1 MRNGFQDDFPDPSLN
16 NYCRQL
22 LLTQNLKK
30 VRWFWVEF
38 NNNAMLKKLIDFGLS
53 EKEAKVYLSLLELG
67 SGSVSDIAR
76 RARVT
81 RTNTYHLLN
90 ALQSYGLVSS
100 NESKSS
106 KSIFSAEKP
115 ERLIHMMREKLQEAE
130 RRYSDVKD
138 LLPEIKSIYHN
149 PEQKLSVRYY
159 EGVEGIITAY
169 EDTLTAKTKILGY
182 ASVEHQHSFFPGY
195 FPEYYE
201 RRTKKGIAVE
211 CFLAET
217 KDSLR
222 IKALDKKQLR
232 KTQIIP
238 ENFKISPEINIYD
251 DKIAIL
257 SLKEKFGVIIESDDV
272 ADAFRKMFTL
282 AYERAEQYDEDIM
295 KRLLSKN
302 KGGK

>member
-1 MRNGFQDDFPDPSLN
+1 
-16 NYCRQL
+16 
-22 LLTQNLKK
+22 
-30 VRWFWVEF
+30 
-38 NNNAMLKKLIDFGLS
+38 MLEKLIDFGLS
-53 EKEAKVYLSLLELG
+53 EKEAKVYLALLELG
-67 SGSVSDIAR
+67 SSSVSEIAR

-100 NESKSS
+100 NESRSS

-138 LLPEIKSIYHN
+138 LLPEIKSIYHD
-149 PEQKLSVRYY
+149 PDQKLSVRYY

-169 EDTLTAKTKILGY
+169 EDTLTAKSKILGY

-201 RRTKKGIAVE
+201 RRTKKGIPVD

-222 IKALDKKQLR
+222 IKQLDKKHLR
-232 KTQIIP
+232 RTQIIP
-238 ENFKISPEINIYD
+238 ERFKISPEINIYD

-257 SLKEKFGVIIESDDV
+257 SLKEKFGVIIESNEV

-282 AYERAEQYDEDIM
+282 AYEKAEQYDKDIM

-302 KGGK
+302 NDNK

>member
-1 MRNGFQDDFPDPSLN
+1 
-16 NYCRQL
+16 
-22 LLTQNLKK
+22 
-30 VRWFWVEF
+30 
-38 NNNAMLKKLIDFGLS
+38 MLDKLIDFGLS
-53 EKEAKVYLSLLELG
+53 EKEAKVYLALLELG
-67 SGSVSDIAR
+67 SGSVSEIAR

-100 NESKSS
+100 SENKAAKSV
-106 KSIFSAEKP
+106 FSAEKP
-115 ERLIHMMREKLQEAE
+115 ERLIYMMREKMNEAE
-130 RRYSDVKD
+130 RRYADVKE
-138 LLPEIKSIYHN
+138 LMPQIKSIYHN
-149 PEQKLSVRYY
+149 PDQKLSVRYY

-195 FPEYYE
+195 FPEYYQ
-201 RRTKKGIAVE
+201 RRTQKKIPVE

-222 IKALDKKQLR
+222 IKSLDKKQLR
-232 KTQIIP
+232 NTYIIP
-238 ENFKISPEINIYD
+238 TRFQISPEINIYD

-257 SLKEKFGVIIESDDV
+257 SLQEKFGVIIESREV

-282 AYERAEQYDEDIM
+282 AYERSEQYDKEIM
-295 KRLLSKN
+295 KRLLAEQK
-302 KGGK
+302 KLKK

>member
-1 MRNGFQDDFPDPSLN
+1 
-16 NYCRQL
+16 
-22 LLTQNLKK
+22 
-30 VRWFWVEF
+30 
-38 NNNAMLKKLIDFGLS
+38 MLDKFIDFGLS
-53 EKEAKVYLSLLELG
+53 EKEAKVYLALLELG
-67 SGSVSDIAR
+67 SSSVTEISR

-100 NESKSS
+100 TESKSS
-106 KSIFSAEKP
+106 KAIFSAEKP
-115 ERLIHMMREKLQEAE
+115 ERFIHMMREKLHEAE
-130 RRYSDVKD
+130 RKYSEVKE
-138 LLPEIKSIYHN
+138 LLPQIKSIYHD
-149 PEQKLSVRYY
+149 PDQKLSVRYY

-222 IKALDKKQLR
+222 IKSLDEKQLR
-232 KTQIIP
+232 TTQIVP

-251 DKIAIL
+251 DKVAVL
-257 SLKEKFGVIIESDDV
+257 SLKEKFGVIIESREV
-272 ADAFRKMFTL
+272 ADAFRKMFKM
-282 AYERAEQYDEDIM
+282 AYERAEQYDKGIM
-295 KRLLSKN
+295 KRLLAAEN
-302 KGGK
+302 K

>member
-1 MRNGFQDDFPDPSLN
+1 MAE
-16 NYCRQL
+16 
-22 LLTQNLKK
+22 K
-30 VRWFWVEF
+30 F
-38 NNNAMLKKLIDFGLS
+38 NSKTMLKKLIDFGLS
-53 EKEAKVYLSLLELG
+53 DKEAKVYLALLELG
-67 SGSVSDIAR
+67 SGSVSMIAR

-100 NESKSS
+100 SESKSS

-115 ERLIHMMREKLQEAE
+115 ERLLYMVRERMHEAE
-130 RRYSDVKD
+130 RRYSEAKD
-138 LLPEIKSIYHN
+138 LMPQIKSVYHD

-201 RRTKKGIAVE
+201 RRTKKKIPVE
-211 CFLAET
+211 CFLAQT
-217 KDSLR
+217 KDSLMV
-222 IKALDKKQLR
+222 KSLDKKHIR

-238 ENFKISPEINIYD
+238 EKFQISPEINIYD
-251 DKIAIL
+251 DKVAVL
-257 SLKEKFGVIIESDDV
+257 SLKEKFGVIIESAEV

-282 AYERAEQYDEDIM
+282 AYERAEQYDKEIM
-295 KRLLSKN
+295 KKLMAEKRRSKRQ
-302 KGGK
+302 